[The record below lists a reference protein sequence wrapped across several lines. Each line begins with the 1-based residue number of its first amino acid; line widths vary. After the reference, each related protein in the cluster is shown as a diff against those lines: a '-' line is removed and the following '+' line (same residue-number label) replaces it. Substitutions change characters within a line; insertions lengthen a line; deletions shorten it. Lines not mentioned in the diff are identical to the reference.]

1 MASASCEDI
10 QTGLQRMADEEY
22 RIFNAKLI
30 PNVNPSTMLGVRIP
44 KLRAYAKELLAVD
57 KAEHTYTVI
66 EFMNDLPHA
75 LFEENMLHALLVGM
89 SARTA
94 DEAFVMLDRFL
105 PFVDNWAV
113 CDAISVKTFRS
124 KKADARAIE
133 TKLCEWVTDGRTY
146 VVRYAVDTL
155 MTDFLDDPRFRPDQ
169 LAVVAGVRSAEYY
182 VNMARAWYF
191 ATALAKQWDA
201 AIAVFRP
208 DASLELRL
216 DDWTHNKSIQK
227 ARESRRIPS
236 ARKEYLVTLK
246 R

>member
-1 MASASCEDI
+1 MASVSCEDI
-10 QTGLQRMADEEY
+10 QVDLQGMTDEEY

-30 PNVNPSTMLGVRIP
+30 PNVDPSTMLGVRIP
-44 KLRAYAKELLAVD
+44 KLRAYAKELLAAD
-57 KAEHTYTVI
+57 KAKGTSTVVG
-66 EFMNDLPHA
+66 FMNNLPHA
-75 LFEENMLHALLVGM
+75 LFEENMLHALLIGM
-89 SARTA
+89 AAHTT
-94 DEAFVMLDRFL
+94 DKAFDMLDRFL

-113 CDAISVKTFRS
+113 CDAISVKAFRS
-124 KKADARAIE
+124 KKANAQAIE
-133 TKLCEWVTDGRTY
+133 TKLCEWVADGRTY

-169 LAVVAGVRSAEYY
+169 LAVVAGVRSTEYY

-191 ATALAKQWDA
+191 ATALAKQWDT
-201 AIAVFRP
+201 AIAVFQS
-208 DASLELRL
+208 DASPELRL

-236 ARKEYLVTLK
+236 DRKEYLVSLK